1 MGAKPTLKAMF
12 DEARRLSQAGRDAE
26 ATVLFRR
33 LVAAVPDDPVLAYNL
48 ATTLLRQGLYEEG
61 FRLYEARAY
70 VPGAHVVKPE
80 YKPAPLPLSR
90 EDRETWGAQTM
101 LLGGHSDEE
110 DDDPPRSARL

>member
-1 MGAKPTLKAMF
+1 MGAKPTLNAMF

-80 YKPAPLPLSR
+80 YRPAPLPLPP
-90 EDRETWGAQTM
+90 DVDAAWANQT
-101 LLGGHSDEE
+101 LP
-110 DDDPPRSARL
+110 DDILNSGSRSAR